1 MARRER
7 NLLILLGVIALLA
20 GGFFLFNMLGG
31 EEPQEQAAPT
41 PSPSPPPVPAAP
53 GTGVGEPQE
62 PPRAVT
68 FFGGRDPFVP
78 LVVAASDTGA
88 TAATDGETAATGEVP
103 PAGGPVEEPA
113 PGAEAQELPGATVGG
128 HQVTLVDIVDG
139 DTVQV
144 EVDGQ
149 TSTVNEGQQFAGN
162 FELVSVSGNCARFLF
177 GDESFSLCQGEA
189 PK

>member
-1 MARRER
+1 MSVDLVPFA
-7 NLLILLGVIALLA
+7 LIRAVGQDEGHGLEESDA
-20 GGFFLFNMLGG
+20 GG
-31 EEPQEQAAPT
+31 EAPQGQTAPT
-41 PSPSPPPVPAAP
+41 SSPSPLPVPAAP

-62 PPRAVT
+62 P
-68 FFGGRDPFVP
+68 
-78 LVVAASDTGA
+78 
-88 TAATDGETAATGEVP
+88 
-103 PAGGPVEEPA
+103 
-113 PGAEAQELPGATVGG
+113 
-128 HQVTLVDIVDG
+128 VDG

-144 EVDGQ
+144 EVDGH